1 MAAAP
6 WYAPLFEWADATG
19 CSFVILHYDAPERR
33 REPGDWWKWGRAWCL
48 HLDDAVYAR
57 MDRAPDSMTR
67 TTLSWLVR
75 QWAEAKG
82 DTGYLWLE
90 GELRELFV
98 AKPDDLILALSSP
111 PSPAAQWP
119 FRADSGRLVWLQ
131 PFPLS
136 HTGSR
141 DESEDVERAILDLV
155 RELDDSVEGGW
166 LRLADGSS
174 GVWLFW
180 PDGFRAVKSNERAVT
195 GGEAGHAEPS
205 SLVSEQAHALVD
217 LRARLTEL
225 LQALGAE
232 LFISCEAAAGAPAST
247 PGVLP
252 HALATTVLTWRRRH
266 RMHGP
271 NRIYIWQE
279 NPLESLFILQ
289 TDAAASLFLEALR
302 QHLPVTSAPARVL
315 PDELQATLAG
325 LVRANLNVSEAARL
339 LYLHRNTLL
348 HRIERIREETGYDPR
363 CFEDAM
369 TLYVAQA
376 LLRRP

>member
-1 MAAAP
+1 MASDA
-6 WYAPLFEWADATG
+6 WYAPLFEWAEATG
-19 CSFVILHYDAPERR
+19 CSLVIGHYDAPERR
-33 REPGDWWKWGRAWCL
+33 REPGDWWKYGHAWCL

-57 MDRAPDSMTR
+57 LDRTPDGMTR

-90 GELRELFV
+90 GELRRLFV
-98 AKPDDLILALSSP
+98 KDPDDLVLALSSP
-111 PSPAAQWP
+111 PSLAAQWP

-136 HTGSR
+136 HTDPR
-141 DESEDVERAILDLV
+141 DESDDMERSILDLV

-180 PDGFRAVKSNERAVT
+180 PDGSRTGKPNECAVT
-195 GGEAGHAEPS
+195 GGESGQGEPS
-205 SLVSEQAHALVD
+205 SLAAEQADTLVE
-217 LRARLTEL
+217 LRTRLTEL

-232 LFISCEAAAGAPAST
+232 LFISCEAAVGAPASA
-247 PGVLP
+247 PGALP
-252 HALATTVLTWRRRH
+252 HALATTVLTWQRRH

-271 NRIYIWQE
+271 NRLYIWQE

-289 TDAAASLFLEALR
+289 TDAAASVFLAALR
-302 QHLPVTSAPARVL
+302 QHPPVTSASARVL

-369 TLYVAQA
+369 ILYVAQA